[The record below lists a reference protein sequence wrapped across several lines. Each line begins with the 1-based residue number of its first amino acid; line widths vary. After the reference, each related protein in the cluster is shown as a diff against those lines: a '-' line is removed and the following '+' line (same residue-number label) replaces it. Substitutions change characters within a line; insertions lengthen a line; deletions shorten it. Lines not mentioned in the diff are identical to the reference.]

1 MGETLILPRA
11 SLNSN
16 VLSSFETYGKQKVFE
31 YRILQKLIISQS
43 PTRYCQI
50 QEDSNHLSGLPLS
63 PQCLAKTDREG
74 TQMVIT

>member
-43 PTRYCQI
+43 PTRYC
-50 QEDSNHLSGLPLS
+50 
-63 PQCLAKTDREG
+63 
-74 TQMVIT
+74 